1 MSTQP
6 STLDRAGG
14 CFESLRGGCLLGLW
28 NCFFLA
34 FIALMVYFF
43 SSSFILATQGSNT
56 TGRVIGLDESNGEN
70 GITYSPIFEF
80 TVDGQRYEVNSG
92 ISSDPPQYNIGDEL
106 PVRYNPAN
114 PQHAEVD
121 SILNSPWLFGAGV
134 AILAISMI
142 VLNVTGMRR
151 IWRGESIDD
160 E

>member
-14 CFESLRGGCLLGLW
+14 CFESVRGGCVLGLW
-28 NCFFLA
+28 NCFFLG
-34 FIALMVYFF
+34 FVALMMYFF
-43 SSSFILATQGSNT
+43 SSSFILATQGEIT

-70 GITYSPIFEF
+70 GVTYSPIFEY
-80 TVDGQRYEVNSG
+80 TVGGQRYEVNSG
-92 ISSDPPQYNIGDEL
+92 ISSDPPDYSVGDDIA
-106 PVRYNPAN
+106 VRYNPAN

-121 SILNSPWLFGAGV
+121 TPWNSPWIYGGGV
-134 AILAISMI
+134 AALGIGMI
-142 VLNVTGMRR
+142 ALNVVGMRR